1 MIFIGRT
8 TVYPFHLHTEVLPS
22 GISGGKHLNI
32 SFYQG
37 YAAMFWGKV
46 PSNMIGKKYAVVK
59 DIDTGEI
66 LTVDE
71 WPQHVK
77 EYFEK
82 EKIKYRLPFRIRFGW
97 MWILVGIFLFITALF
112 TFLIIYLMIITPKK

>member
-8 TVYPFHLHTEVLPS
+8 TVYPFHLHTEVLSPS
-22 GISGGKHLNI
+22 IADRRNLKI

-46 PSNMIGKKYAVVK
+46 PSNTIGKKYAVVE
-59 DIDTGEI
+59 DMDTKRI
-66 LTVDE
+66 LSIDE
-71 WPQHVK
+71 WPQQVK

-82 EKIKYRLPFRIRFGW
+82 EKTKYRVPFRIRFGW
-97 MWILVGIFLFITALF
+97 MWILLGTFLFITALF
-112 TFLIIYLMIITPKK
+112 ASLIIYLMIITPKK

>member
-22 GISGGKHLNI
+22 GVSGGKHLNI

-46 PSNMIGKKYAVVK
+46 PSNVIGKKYAVVK

-66 LTVDE
+66 LTLDE

-82 EKIKYRLPFRIRFGW
+82 EKLKYRPPFRIRFGW